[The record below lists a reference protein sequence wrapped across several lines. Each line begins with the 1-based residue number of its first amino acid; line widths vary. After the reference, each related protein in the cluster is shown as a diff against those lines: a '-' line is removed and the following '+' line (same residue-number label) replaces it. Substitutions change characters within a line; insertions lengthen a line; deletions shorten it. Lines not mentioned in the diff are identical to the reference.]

1 MDSVRIP
8 RDLHQQSRL
17 HYRGDKMKCERTEL
31 TITHRCTLKC
41 KLCGAYS
48 PYYSPTPHWRGEELQ
63 SYVDKYFE
71 VVDSVEKMTISGG
84 EPFLHPDLPELVK
97 YLNKYKDRIGLLE
110 FITNGTLV
118 PKIEL
123 IRKMHD
129 FGKVKVIIDNY
140 GPELSTKVP
149 EVEKVFKQYNI
160 FFETRKYYG
169 EDAYYD
175 GWLDMSNLKDRERS
189 EEQTS
194 EIYHKC
200 IFSQKFQRYLLVDG
214 KLYLCATARRCD
226 SLGLLEDNSD
236 CIDLMDETISVE
248 QKRERIKLFFDREHF
263 ESCKFC
269 DGFVDTYKR
278 YKPAEQL

>member
-1 MDSVRIP
+1 MDSAQIP
-8 RDLHQQSRL
+8 RDLYQQSRL

-48 PYYSPTPHWRGEELQ
+48 PYYSPIPHWSLEELQ

-84 EPFLHPDLPELVK
+84 EPFLHTDLPELIK

-118 PKIEL
+118 PKNEL
-123 IRKMHD
+123 IREMYD
-129 FGKVKVIIDNY
+129 FGNVKVIIDNY
-140 GPELSTKVP
+140 GPELSTKVT
-149 EVEKVFKQYNI
+149 EIEKAFNRYNI

-169 EDAYYD
+169 KDTYYD
-175 GWLDMSNLKDRERS
+175 GWLDMSNLKERERNK
-189 EEQTS
+189 EQTR

-200 IFSQKFQRYLLVDG
+200 IFSQKFQRYLLVGG
-214 KLYLCATARRCD
+214 KLYLCATARRCE
-226 SLGLLEDNSD
+226 SLGLLKDNAD
-236 CIDLMDETISVE
+236 CVDLMDVAMSVE
-248 QKRERIKLFFDREHF
+248 QKKEKIKLFFDREYF
-263 ESCKFC
+263 EACKFC